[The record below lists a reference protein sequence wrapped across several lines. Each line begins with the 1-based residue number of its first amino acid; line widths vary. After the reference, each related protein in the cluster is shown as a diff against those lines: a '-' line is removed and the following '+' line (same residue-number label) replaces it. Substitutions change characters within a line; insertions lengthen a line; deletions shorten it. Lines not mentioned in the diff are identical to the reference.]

1 MVVAAL
7 LSSVRLASLS
17 MEMERSRE
25 DKQAVGERGE
35 RRGTVL
41 VSVWRVAEL
50 GRKESGQPNGWSGWF
65 V

>member
-1 MVVAAL
+1 
-7 LSSVRLASLS
+7 

-25 DKQAVGERGE
+25 DKQAADERGE

-41 VSVWRVAEL
+41 VSVRRVAEL
-50 GRKESGQPNGWSGWF
+50 GRKESGQSNGWSGWF

>member
-1 MVVAAL
+1 
-7 LSSVRLASLS
+7 